1 MREISFYIHYNTPYP
16 HLPLVQRTPDTW
28 ERFSR
33 VFRDATWGGKESP
46 LILNIISRNQRLE
59 IRICILDARSRIILQ
74 NRMRCNC
81 CSYSRVLDGSENCTS
96 EIFFFWGGGNSSAL
110 SILKTDAIPLQSE
123 LDVSCTGHF
132 ANNTDLTLTCN
143 GTCCSTWKYFIFS
156 CSLVLILY
164 YKRVTY

>member
-96 EIFFFWGGGNSSAL
+96 EIFFFLGGGKLVRAQHPQNGCHTFTIGIRRQLYRPFRQQYWLNVNLQWHLLFHMKIFHFFLQPGAYI
-110 SILKTDAIPLQSE
+110 IL
-123 LDVSCTGHF
+123 
-132 ANNTDLTLTCN
+132 
-143 GTCCSTWKYFIFS
+143 
-156 CSLVLILY
+156 
-164 YKRVTY
+164 